1 MSKRRI
7 AVAVFLFLLGT
18 FPLMNS
24 LSNPRTQAL
33 HGSDRLQL
41 IAVGFC
47 FGVGFGA
54 LVGARKF
61 RGDK

>member
-1 MSKRRI
+1 
-7 AVAVFLFLLGT
+7 VAVFLFLLGT

-54 LVGARKF
+54 LVGGRKF
-61 RGDK
+61 KGE

>member
-1 MSKRRI
+1 MSKRRL

-54 LVGARKF
+54 LVGGRKF
-61 RGDK
+61 KGE